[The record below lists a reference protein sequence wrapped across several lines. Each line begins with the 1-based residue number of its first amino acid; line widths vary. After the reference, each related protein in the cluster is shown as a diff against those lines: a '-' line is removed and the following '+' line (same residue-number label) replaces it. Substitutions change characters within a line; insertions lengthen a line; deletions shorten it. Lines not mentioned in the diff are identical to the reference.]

1 MYLTYWKFREKP
13 FENAVDPKF
22 VYYSSHHKEALMRLY
37 YTIKERKGIAVL
49 TGELGSGKTLLS
61 QILFNRIIDEGHY
74 RVASINNPSLNLFEF
89 IEEVIFQVEGEHLSF
104 DRKNQILHKF
114 QEILDELHKQH
125 LHMVIIV
132 DEAQLI
138 RDEEVFEQLRL
149 FYNYQKDQGFMLTVI
164 LAGQPE
170 LKAKISAR
178 QAFAQRINL
187 SYHLPA
193 LSEEETAKYIT
204 HRCEVAGR
212 PDHPFEKESI
222 STIYKYSK
230 GIPRK
235 INLICDLALL
245 QAFHEKRDSVGAST
259 IEEIVNSIEYV

>member
-1 MYLTYWKFREKP
+1 MYLTYWKFKEKP

-49 TGELGSGKTLLS
+49 TGELGSGKTLLT
-61 QILFNRIIDEGHY
+61 QVLFNRLIDEGHY
-74 RVASINNPSLNLFEF
+74 RVASINNPSLNIFEF
-89 IEEVIFQVEGEHLSF
+89 VEEVIFQVEGEHLSF
-104 DRKNQILHKF
+104 DKKNSLLNKF
-114 QEILDELHKQH
+114 QDILEDLHKQH

-149 FYNYQKDQGFMLTVI
+149 FYNYQKDQGFLLTVI

-170 LKAKISAR
+170 LKTKISTR

-193 LSEEETAKYIT
+193 LSEEETGKYIT

-212 PDHPFEKESI
+212 MDAPFSQESI
-222 STIYKYSK
+222 STIFQYSK

-245 QAFHEKRDSVGAST
+245 QAFHQGSSIVGAQT
-259 IEEIVNSIEYV
+259 VEDIVSSIEYV